1 MQTQTV
7 GFGSD
12 ISFHINSA
20 EELTQAF
27 RLRDQKKLI
36 LPDKIKYPFNVRSYF
51 TWKEPSGVYTYLVFK
66 LPNWDMP
73 QGVAFKRTP
82 SGGEPIGGLCS
93 WCHAYGTSDDIGML
107 SVAMSSTVSSSYL
120 ICHDLSCIEKIEDMA
135 AMSGKSPDKNID
147 ELYYRI
153 SKLFEN
159 LKNHK
164 AE

>member
-1 MQTQTV
+1 MHTQTL
-7 GFGSD
+7 GFGSEV
-12 ISFHINSA
+12 SFHISS
-20 EELTQAF
+20 EQELINTF
-27 RLRDQKKLI
+27 RLRDQKKLV
-36 LPDKIKYPFNVRSYF
+36 LPEKMKYPFNVRSYF

-82 SGGEPIGGLCS
+82 STGEPVGGLCS
-93 WCHAYGTSDDIGML
+93 WCNAYGTSDDIGML
-107 SVAMSSTVSSSYL
+107 SVAMSANVSSSYL

-135 AMSGKSPDKNID
+135 AMSGKDPGKYI
-147 ELYYRI
+147 ETLYYRI

-164 AE
+164 I